1 MKMLEMPE
9 YALFEI
15 HEFGERRLGPE
26 EKPLLGKVYIYLLP
40 QPLNQTMQ
48 MNV

>member
-1 MKMLEMPE
+1 MLEMPE

-26 EKPLLGKVYIYLLP
+26 EKPLLGKVYIFTSSTF
-40 QPLNQTMQ
+40 NQTMQ